1 MQKSTQFDDRIR
13 NLIALAQE
21 GSQHS
26 RTLLFSHIS
35 DLFLQQRPLTSAAQ
49 ERMLVEILKELL
61 DQVTL
66 SARQEIAAA
75 LCALTNPPEQLIN
88 ILCEDVVEVSGP
100 ILEKAIL
107 PDDKLIHL
115 IRYGTESHRIHI
127 SRRFGLSPLVRHE
140 LEKAFQE
147 SQSSKLKYSLN
158 ELDKHAEDHVPHID
172 EETTVSIL
180 EVLRAQN
187 IHNSYPETAP
197 EISKDEIS
205 KDEMP
210 VPEKNI
216 PDSEVQKDIPPKNIA
231 KALEEDLK
239 GARKG
244 TLADSVSIKT
254 SGHAP
259 YKDQHNL
266 FQKNIVANDAVQPP
280 EEHDKEYTSE
290 DFRENFKEN
299 FRENSGE
306 HISEHLGEKA
316 QLPIQPRS
324 VIHMNDATSDLA
336 DDICQQVQ
344 DTRNETDKQ
353 RDLVRSVADWFW
365 EIDRTGLISFVSEEA
380 LSAFGCA
387 GPTLIGVNFISL
399 CKLPDPQSGT
409 NGREVNITA
418 NDKNIKQETFDF
430 LFERRS
436 SFRDRPFYIS
446 AQNGAQDD
454 KTTLWLIS
462 AIAIFD
468 IHTGRFT
475 GFRGSARSAIN
486 DKQPFPTV
494 MPNAQN
500 IQEKTLEKYV
510 ATQTYKAQGALG
522 EQAAALKAYDDDV
535 ATELLQNISHEFRT
549 PLNAIIGFSEMI
561 DMETWGPVNAQYHKN
576 TKNILTAAGHLKEA
590 VNDVLDSARLE
601 AGLMLFDPESFS
613 LKSVLKNSQE
623 NVKRLADEHQVE
635 FLSNSNNIDV
645 ILYND
650 KQSVELCL
658 TKILSSIIKRA
669 SGGETIRPS
678 VLINSNAQVR
688 VEIPILGPRIHEKN
702 APKMF
707 EKIKT
712 EPDEPIDSPENDI
725 KYTPK
730 ISSSFGLHVAKNLA
744 NMIGGDI
751 SVHTS
756 EGYVTHLALILSN
769 HEPAS

>member
-1 MQKSTQFDDRIR
+1 VQKSTQFDDRIR
-13 NLIALAQE
+13 NLIALAQD

-158 ELDKHAEDHVPHID
+158 ELVKHAEAHVPHID

-180 EVLRAQN
+180 EVLRSQN

-205 KDEMP
+205 KDEIP
-210 VPEKNI
+210 IPEKSI
-216 PDSEVQKDIPPKNIA
+216 PDPEVQKDIPPKNIA

-259 YKDQHNL
+259 QQHAPYKDQHNL

-280 EEHDKEYTSE
+280 EEHD
-290 DFRENFKEN
+290 N
-299 FRENSGE
+299 
-306 HISEHLGEKA
+306 A

-324 VIHMNDATSDLA
+324 IIHMNDATSDLA

-344 DTRNETDKQ
+344 DTRDETDKQ

-399 CKLPDPQSGT
+399 CKLPDQQSGT
-409 NGREVNITA
+409 DGREVNITA
-418 NDKNIKQETFDF
+418 NDKKIKQETFDF

-446 AQNGAQDD
+446 AQDD

-486 DKQPFPTV
+486 DKQPFPAV

-535 ATELLQNISHEFRT
+535 TTELLQNISHEFRT

-601 AGLMLFDPESFS
+601 AGLMQFDPESFS

-702 APKMF
+702 TNKMF
-707 EKIKT
+707 EKVKT

-730 ISSSFGLHVAKNLA
+730 ISPSFGLHVAKSLA
-744 NMIGGDI
+744 NMIGGNI